1 MTGYRDQPR
10 FDARDRAAEPASRNG
25 SPSLM
30 RQINAVR
37 ILSEIRAAGP
47 VSRAD
52 LTRITGLSAPTVTN
66 VVEYLRSSGYVRPAG
81 PQATG
86 RGARRPLY
94 EFSADVRNV
103 LGIDI
108 GADKLIV
115 VLADL
120 NGHVRGMRRRNT
132 SRLGSRG
139 PNSLLSLVRDTAT
152 KLLADCRVKSSD
164 LLAVAAGTPGVI
176 SPNGV
181 VTLAPQLRGWEGLDL
196 RAALVDIFD
205 CPVHVE
211 REVTLSLLAEQW
223 VGVAKDL
230 DDALFVQLGVGVGA
244 AFLMGGQAYRGADGG
259 AGEIGLMPIPVGT
272 AYRADADY
280 GPFESVTGGAALARK
295 GIAAARTREGSAL
308 RALAGGKPEAVT
320 AATVFSAA
328 AAGDKIA
335 GAIVDTALATLAQG
349 IASLVCALNPRA
361 VILSGGMSRAGDQ
374 ILRPLEALVA
384 GQVPFRPIFLT
395 STVGEEAVAL
405 GAIRRVTLTLE
416 HRLLSPVNGGVR

>member
-1 MTGYRDQPR
+1 VTGDGSQTR
-10 FDARDRAAEPASRNG
+10 FDATDRALEPAGRNG

-37 ILSEIRAAGP
+37 ILSEIRATGL

-66 VVEYLRSSGYVRPAG
+66 VVEYLQSFGYVRPAG
-81 PQATG
+81 PETKG

-120 NGHVRGMRRRNT
+120 NGRVRGMRRRST

-139 PNSLLSLVRDTAT
+139 PNTLLGLVRDTAT
-152 KLLADCRVKSSD
+152 KLLVDCKVKSSD

-176 SPNGV
+176 SPKGV

-196 RAALVDIFD
+196 RGALVDIFH

-230 DDALFVQLGVGVGA
+230 DDALFIQLGVGVGA

-280 GPFESVTGGAALARK
+280 GPFESVTGGAALAQK
-295 GIAAARTREGSAL
+295 GAAAARTRQGSAL
-308 RALAGGKPEAVT
+308 RALAGGRPKAVT

-328 AAGDKIA
+328 AGGDKIA
-335 GAIVDTALATLAQG
+335 AAIVDTALTTLAQG

-374 ILRPLEALVA
+374 ILKPLEALVG

-416 HRLLSPVNGGVR
+416 QRLLSC

>member
-1 MTGYRDQPR
+1 
-10 FDARDRAAEPASRNG
+10 
-25 SPSLM
+25 M
-30 RQINAVR
+30 RRINAAR

-81 PQATG
+81 PEQTG

-120 NGHVRGMRRRNT
+120 NGRVRGMRRRNT

-139 PNSLLSLVRDTAT
+139 PNALLGLVRDTAN
-152 KLLADCRVKSSD
+152 KLLADCKAKSSD

-230 DDALFVQLGVGVGA
+230 DDALFVQLGVGA
-244 AFLMGGQAYRGADGG
+244 ACAC
-259 AGEIGLMPIPVGT
+259 
-272 AYRADADY
+272 
-280 GPFESVTGGAALARK
+280 
-295 GIAAARTREGSAL
+295 
-308 RALAGGKPEAVT
+308 T
-320 AATVFSAA
+320 AASW
-328 AAGDKIA
+328 
-335 GAIVDTALATLAQG
+335 
-349 IASLVCALNPRA
+349 
-361 VILSGGMSRAGDQ
+361 
-374 ILRPLEALVA
+374 RP
-384 GQVPFRPIFLT
+384 
-395 STVGEEAVAL
+395 S
-405 GAIRRVTLTLE
+405 
-416 HRLLSPVNGGVR
+416 